1 MRGFGPLEVY
11 MAVAGPW
18 VGSSAVIN
26 TGQNWMG
33 GAAQRLRM
41 GIPFWMSNMI
51 GRSVEVIHTLGA
63 DHNFNGQWFRDR
75 CFEAGSAPIVFNITG
90 DLVSYSRDVP
100 LFFMYGDTPNEY
112 VQLNI
117 HGVTM
122 YGRGGNGWAAGAIGA
137 SDGGVCIQND
147 IGGRLRINNG
157 GAIAGGGGGGGGYSQ
172 ANNWAGK
179 YVCGGGGGRPFGLGG
194 NNGARWP
201 GGNASLTAP
210 GAGGNTGQYWAGG
223 GGEVGQPGQYAN
235 PGNGYS
241 TPPTNPGA
249 AVAGSAPTW
258 QNVGAVY
265 GSRV

>member
-1 MRGFGPLEVY
+1 M
-11 MAVAGPW
+11 
-18 VGSSAVIN
+18 
-26 TGQNWMG
+26 
-33 GAAQRLRM
+33 
-41 GIPFWMSNMI
+41 
-51 GRSVEVIHTLGA
+51 IHTLGA

-75 CFEAGSAPIVFNITG
+75 CFEAGGAPIVFNITG

-122 YGRGGNGWAAGAIGA
+122 YGRGGNGWAAGAVGA

-157 GAIAGGGGGGGGYSQ
+157 GAIAGG
-172 ANNWAGK
+172 
-179 YVCGGGGGRPFGLGG
+179 GGGGGRPFGLGG

-235 PGNGYS
+235 PGHGYS

-249 AVAGSAPTW
+249 AVAGSSPTW
-258 QNVGAVY
+258 QNRGAIY
-265 GSRV
+265 GPAV

>member
-1 MRGFGPLEVY
+1 
-11 MAVAGPW
+11 MAVTGPW
-18 VGSSAVIN
+18 VGSSAVVN

-90 DLVSYSRDVP
+90 NLVSYSRDVP

-117 HGVTM
+117 GGGVHM
-122 YGRGGNGWAAGAIGA
+122 WGRGGQGGWTHSGGDGNGQQ
-137 SDGGVCIQND
+137 GGHCIQND

-157 GAIAGGGGGGGGYSQ
+157 GVICGGGGGGGGIAYRPHSG
-172 ANNWAGK
+172 ANWQDI
-179 YVCGGGGGRPFGLGG
+179 GGGGGRPFG
-194 NNGARWP
+194 P
-201 GGNASLTAP
+201 GGGGGYSGGAASYDGPGGGYNYGNAHSGQGGDAGANGQNAWYDGGKVLKV
-210 GAGGNTGQYWAGG
+210 GAGGAAG
-223 GGEVGQPGQYAN
+223 YA
-235 PGNGYS
+235 
-241 TPPTNPGA
+241 
-249 AVAGSAPTW
+249 VIGSAPTW
-258 QNVGAVY
+258 QNVGVIY
-265 GSRV
+265 GPRV

>member
-1 MRGFGPLEVY
+1 
-11 MAVAGPW
+11 MAVEGPW
-18 VGSSAVIN
+18 VGWSAVSN

-90 DLVSYSRDVP
+90 NLVSYSRDVP

-117 HGVTM
+117 GGGAHM
-122 YGRGGNGWAAGAIGA
+122 WGRGGQGGWTHSGGDGNGQQ
-137 SDGGVCIQND
+137 GGHCIQND

-157 GAIAGGGGGGGGYSQ
+157 GVICGGGGGGGGIAYRPHSG
-172 ANNWAGK
+172 ANWQDI
-179 YVCGGGGGRPFGLGG
+179 GGGGGRPFGPGGGGGYSGGAASYDGPGGGYNYGNAHSGQGGDAGG
-194 NNGARWP
+194 NGQNAWYD
-201 GGNASLTAP
+201 GGKVLKV
-210 GAGGNTGQYWAGG
+210 GAGGAAG
-223 GGEVGQPGQYAN
+223 YA
-235 PGNGYS
+235 
-241 TPPTNPGA
+241 
-249 AVAGSAPTW
+249 VIGSAPTW
-258 QNVGAVY
+258 QNVGIIY
-265 GSRV
+265 GPRV